1 MSFTEQ
7 SQLDEQL
14 DSMSEQAA
22 RAKLKS
28 LGEIRPTDADVKGMK
43 ESLFGIGR
51 SEETNIVLLEQYVK
65 ELEQSEAQYQ
75 GLLNARSK
83 GELGAYVLDTSSVL
97 VSSAESNPSV
107 ISNMFS
113 GVSPSSDLFER
124 LYNGLTDAQKII
136 YSEALRGK

>member
-1 MSFTEQ
+1 
-7 SQLDEQL
+7 
-14 DSMSEQAA
+14 
-22 RAKLKS
+22 
-28 LGEIRPTDADVKGMK
+28 MK

-65 ELEQSEAQYQ
+65 ELEQSEAKYQ

-83 GELGAYVLDTSSVL
+83 GELGSYVLDTSSGI

-107 ISNMFS
+107 ISEMFS

-136 YSEALRGK
+136 YSESLREK

>member
-65 ELEQSEAQYQ
+65 ELEQSEAKYQ
-75 GLLNARSK
+75 GLLNARAQ
-83 GELGAYVLDTSSVL
+83 GRLGSFVLDTSSGL
-97 VSSAESNPSV
+97 VSSAETDSSV
-107 ISNMFS
+107 ISNMFT
-113 GVSPSSDLFER
+113 GVDPSSDLYER
-124 LYNGLTDAQKII
+124 LYEGLTDTQKII
-136 YSEALRGK
+136 YGNTLKGL